1 MLVSGKEENMSA
13 NKRIKSLQDAMI
25 KNQVEM
31 VAIGPTTNMRYLLGF
46 SPFADERPCVLF
58 LRTDDAV
65 MVVPSLN
72 VDEVAAHA
80 EVKIIPWKDADGPGQ
95 ALKQVQDKWGSPRVI
110 AVDNAMR
117 ADNLLML
124 LEALSPG
131 RVIPAAGLL
140 ALLRVVKSRQELEM
154 MTQAAAQA
162 DQAMQAAV
170 DSCFPG
176 VAESEIAWAAESS
189 FRNNGAEEVC
199 FTIVASGPNGAFPHH
214 HSGDRKLREG
224 DTIIIDIGAS
234 NQGYKSDITR
244 VVQLGKPDQEVMKV
258 YETVKEA
265 NLLATS
271 RVRPGVTAESVD
283 VAAREYLEG
292 AGYGDAFIHRTGHG
306 IGLDVHES
314 PWIMEG
320 DKTILEPGMVFSIEP
335 GVYLPGK
342 FGIRLEDIVAVT
354 EDGARTLTGFGHS
367 LVIKN

>member
-1 MLVSGKEENMSA
+1 MLDNE
-13 NKRIKSLQDAMI
+13 RIKSLQDVMI

-31 VAIGPTTNMRYLLGF
+31 AAIGPTTNMRYLLGF
-46 SPFADERPCVLF
+46 SPFADERPCVLL

-72 VDEVAAHA
+72 VDEVAAHT

-95 ALKQVQDKWGSPRVI
+95 ALKQVKNKWGSPRVL

-124 LEALSPG
+124 LEELSPDQA
-131 RVIPAAGLL
+131 IPAAGLI
-140 ALLRVVKSRQELEM
+140 APLRVVKSRQELDIM
-154 MTQAAAQA
+154 VQAAAQA

-170 DSCFPG
+170 DACISG
-176 VAESEIAWAAESS
+176 VTESEIAWAAESS

-214 HSGDRKLREG
+214 HSGDRKLQEG

-234 NQGYKSDITR
+234 NQGYKSDVTR

-258 YETVKEA
+258 HEAVKEA
-265 NLLATS
+265 NRLAFS
-271 RVRPGVTAESVD
+271 KVKPGVTAERVD
-283 VAAREYLEG
+283 TAAREYLEV

-314 PWIMEG
+314 PWIMAG

-335 GVYLPGK
+335 GVYLPDK
-342 FGIRLEDIVAVT
+342 FGIRVEDIVAVT
-354 EDGARTLTGFGHS
+354 EYGARNLTGFSHS